1 VTGDHLTGRVRECQF
16 DDPARDEA
24 AIRRETVRQVLVE
37 AVKLHFSPTSTKTH
51 IATVARVFDE
61 SKVDYETEE
70 LDRSLADL
78 ITEGGIGTDRMGRVL
93 PSGSTRSPIEIAKA
107 FREVKTM
114 AEALEDVDH
123 PAGLAVSFSS
133 SEQMLKHAIPTA
145 AQELRLVRRT
155 AKGERSAINEL
166 VRQNVRLAS
175 TLTRPYYRSEG
186 AMDREDYLQEAALGL
201 IRAAEKFDPS
211 KGFRFSTYATW
222 WVRQAARRANSDRGR
237 SIRIPVHIMDQ
248 LNPLLVFRSKYKELA
263 EIDPS
268 NAEVADEFEIERDK
282 ADELLGVPHAIESL
296 DDPECLGRHAYE
308 EAPDFDDLEGAW
320 LKPIASAVR
329 EQIRDN
335 LSEPARTIIVRRY
348 GLAGAAPE
356 TLDEVGKSLNITRER
371 VRQIQEQSLKSLR
384 MLLSND
390 TEPWLEWVSEH
401 PRGPS

>member
-1 VTGDHLTGRVRECQF
+1 VCGDPVVGRVRECQF

-24 AIRRETVRQVLVE
+24 AIRREMVRQVLAE
-37 AVKLHFSPTSTKTH
+37 AVRLHFSPMSTQTH
-51 IATVARVFDE
+51 IETVARVFDE

-78 ITEGGIGTDRMGRVL
+78 IADGEIDTDRMGRVL
-93 PSGSTRSPIEIAKA
+93 ASGSNRSPIEIAKA

-114 AEALEDVDH
+114 AEELEDIDH

-133 SEQMLKHAIPTA
+133 SEQMLKHGIPTA
-145 AQELRLVRRT
+145 AQELQLVRRT
-155 AKGERSAINEL
+155 AEGERAAINEL

-175 TLTRPYYRSEG
+175 KLMRPYYRSEG

-237 SIRIPVHIMDQ
+237 TIRIPVHIMDQ
-248 LNPLLVFRSKYKELA
+248 LTPLLAFRSKYKELA

-268 NAEVADEFEIERDK
+268 NAEVAEEFKIKRDK
-282 ADELLGVPHAIESL
+282 ADDLLGLPHAIESL

-308 EAPDFDDLEGAW
+308 EAPDFDDLDQAW
-320 LKPIASAVR
+320 LKQIAPAVR

-335 LSEPARTIIVRRY
+335 LAEPARTIIVRRY
-348 GLAGAAPE
+348 GLAGTTPE

-371 VRQIQEQSLKSLR
+371 VRQIQEQALKSLR
-384 MLLSND
+384 MLLANAP
-390 TEPWLEWVSEH
+390 EPWFE
-401 PRGPS
+401 